1 MPPRIA
7 TILDR
12 LRQDLAAGLSPEAIA
27 TACVAV
33 GHTWKDGVLNPVMTV
48 YLFLLQ
54 ILHGNTA
61 CQHVVHFGGWAFTDS
76 AYCQARK
83 RLPLG
88 VLQSLVRHVRDA
100 APGPEPRAD
109 GRWHGHRTVLIDGSG
124 FSMPDVPALQAHF
137 GQPGAQRP
145 GCGFPVAR
153 LLAAFDAATGLLLE
167 ASAAPLRSHDMT
179 GVERGHDALRPGDVL
194 VGDRGLCSFVH
205 LALLVNR
212 RVHAV
217 FRVHQRQIV
226 DFTPGRRHVRTGHVR
241 GGEGLPRSRWLR
253 LLGTSDQVV
262 EWSKPPGRPAWMTAE
277 AFAGLAASLT
287 VRELRYRVATPGF
300 RTREVTLVTTLLDAG
315 AYPKEELAG
324 LYLRRWRVEVD
335 LRDLKQT
342 MKMDVLKCKTV
353 DGVMKE
359 LAVYALVHNLIRAV
373 MVEAAG
379 RQGVEAERLSFVDA
393 LRWLRDAP
401 DDAMPALKVNPAR
414 PGRAEPRAVKR
425 RPKGYR
431 RLVEP
436 RAEWKKRVLGQ
447 EDAA

>member
-12 LRQDLAAGLSPEAIA
+12 LRQDVPACLSPEAV
-27 TACVAV
+27 TAACRAV
-33 GHTWKDGVLNPVMTV
+33 GHSWKDGVLNPVMTV

-54 ILHGNTA
+54 VLHGNTA
-61 CQHVVHFGGWAFTDS
+61 CQHVVHFGGWTFTDS

-100 APGPEPRAD
+100 ALGPDHHAD
-109 GRWHGHRTVLIDGSG
+109 GRWHGHRAVLIDGSG
-124 FSMPDVPALQAHF
+124 SSMPDVPALQAHF

-153 LLAAFDAATGLLLE
+153 LLAVFDAATGLLLE
-167 ASAAPLRSHDMT
+167 ALAAPLRSHDIT

-194 VGDRGLCSFVH
+194 VGDRGFCSFVH
-205 LALLVNR
+205 LALLVR
-212 RVHAV
+212 RGVHAV
-217 FRVHQRQIV
+217 FRIHQRQIV

-262 EWSKPPGRPAWMTAE
+262 EWFKPPERPAWMTAE
-277 AFAGLAASLT
+277 AFAGLVASLT
-287 VRELRYRVATPGF
+287 VRELRYRVATPGS
-300 RTREVTLVTTLLDAG
+300 RTREVTLVTTLLDAET
-315 AYPKEELAG
+315 YSKEELAG

-359 LAVYALVHNLIRAV
+359 LAMYALVHNLIRAV
-373 MVEAAG
+373 MVEAAR
-379 RQGVEAERLSFVDA
+379 RQSVEAERLSFVDA
-393 LRWLRDAP
+393 LRWLRDTP
-401 DDAMPALKVNPAR
+401 DEATPTIKVDPDR

-425 RPKGYR
+425 RPKEYR